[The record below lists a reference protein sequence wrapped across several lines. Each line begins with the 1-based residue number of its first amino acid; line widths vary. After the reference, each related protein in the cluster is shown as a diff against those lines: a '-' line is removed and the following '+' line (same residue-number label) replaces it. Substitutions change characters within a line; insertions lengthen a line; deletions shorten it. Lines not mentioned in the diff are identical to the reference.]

1 MQEEQI
7 EILKYNNIKK
17 NGVENKMGRG
27 KKGQSLKAKLLSGFA
42 IVGIIPLVLFAVV
55 ISLVVGTSMFDSK
68 VSLLKQVSSMAAKN
82 IDNWG
87 DNNILK
93 VEEIA
98 NSQVIASG
106 NLDNIRTQLKDK
118 QEEDSSILNIMYT
131 DLEGNI
137 LKDSRGSLNENIK
150 EQSYFQGVSKGYL
163 YVSDIFLDSRQ
174 DSPLIAFSAPVMKDD
189 IINGYIIS
197 IIKVKDIENNIGKI
211 LFSDEGNIFTF
222 DSKGYVTYHNDLNKI
237 AKENVLN
244 VSGKLSEASKKA
256 LEGNFNSIQY
266 DYDGE
271 EQVAVYNSVPS
282 LNWGIM
288 VTIPRSEV
296 FSAFYKIITIAII
309 TILLMSASIVFLAM
323 QISKGI
329 TVPITSLADLIKTV
343 AEGNL
348 ANECELKGSREIV
361 DISND
366 FNKMISSLKNLVLS
380 IHNKNNE
387 LMNASLVLNEMSMIA
402 ETTSKDISKAM
413 DEISEGAAK
422 QAADSDEVLTH
433 VRKLDDKMTEL
444 ENELKETNNA
454 LDNSKVAISRGNKG
468 TEELKNSTIIQSK
481 LVNETVSEVKTL
493 SESVINIDKIILSI
507 SEIADQTNLLSL
519 NASIEAARA
528 GEAGKGFAVVAEE
541 VAELAKQ
548 SQDSTKQ
555 IAIILNDIKD
565 KANKTTELMNSIND
579 GMKLQSS
586 TVEETIKIFE
596 DVTNADAK
604 ISENIDSFNTLIQ
617 FVKSF
622 SEELLKLIE
631 SLASNSEESA
641 AVAEEV
647 TASSA
652 NQLDSV
658 EKVKKAGDNILN
670 IIDELKN
677 NIEKFTIE

>member
-1 MQEEQI
+1 
-7 EILKYNNIKK
+7 
-17 NGVENKMGRG
+17 MGRG

-433 VRKLDDKMTEL
+433 VRKLDDKMKEL

-586 TVEETIKIFE
+586 TVEETLKIFE

>member
-1 MQEEQI
+1 
-7 EILKYNNIKK
+7 
-17 NGVENKMGRG
+17 MGRG

-380 IHNKNNE
+380 IQNKNNE

-413 DEISEGAAK
+413 DEISEGAVK
-422 QAADSDEVLTH
+422 QSADSDEVLTH
-433 VRKLDDKMTEL
+433 VRKLDDKMKEL

-586 TVEETIKIFE
+586 TVEETLKIFE

>member
-27 KKGQSLKAKLLSGFA
+27 KKGQSLKAKLLSDFA

-55 ISLVVGTSMFDSK
+55 ISLLVRTSMLDSK

-82 IDNWG
+82 IDRWG
-87 DNNILK
+87 DNNILI

-106 NLDNIRTQLKDK
+106 DLDNIRTQLKGK

-174 DSPLIAFSAPVMKDD
+174 DSPLIAFSAPVRKND

-211 LFSDEGNIFTF
+211 LFSDEREIFTF
-222 DSKGYVTYHNDLNKI
+222 DSKGYVTYHSDLNKI
-237 AKENVLN
+237 AKDNVLN

-256 LEGNFNSIQY
+256 LEGNFNSIECN
-266 DYDGE
+266 YDGE

-288 VTIPRSEV
+288 VTVPKDEV

-309 TILLMSASIVFLAM
+309 IMLLIAASIVFLSIH
-323 QISKGI
+323 ISKGI
-329 TVPITSLADLIKTV
+329 TVLITSLADLIKIV

-348 ANECELKGSREIV
+348 ANECELKGATEIV

-380 IHNKNNE
+380 IQNKNNE

-413 DEISEGAAK
+413 DEISEGAVK
-422 QAADSDEVLTH
+422 QSADSDEVLTH
-433 VRKLDDKMTEL
+433 VRKLDDKMKEL

-586 TVEETIKIFE
+586 TVEETLKIFE

>member
-1 MQEEQI
+1 
-7 EILKYNNIKK
+7 
-17 NGVENKMGRG
+17 MGRG

-55 ISLVVGTSMFDSK
+55 ISLLVGTSMFDSK

-586 TVEETIKIFE
+586 TVEETLKIFE

>member
-27 KKGQSLKAKLLSGFA
+27 KKGQSLKAKLLSDFA

-55 ISLVVGTSMFDSK
+55 ISLLVRTSMFDSK

-82 IDNWG
+82 IDRWG
-87 DNNILK
+87 DNNILM

-106 NLDNIRTQLKDK
+106 DLDNIRTQLKGK

-586 TVEETIKIFE
+586 TVEETLKIFE

>member
-1 MQEEQI
+1 
-7 EILKYNNIKK
+7 
-17 NGVENKMGRG
+17 MGRG

-55 ISLVVGTSMFDSK
+55 ISLLVGTSMFDSK

-106 NLDNIRTQLKDK
+106 NLDNIRTQLKGK

-586 TVEETIKIFE
+586 TVEETLKIFE

>member
-1 MQEEQI
+1 
-7 EILKYNNIKK
+7 
-17 NGVENKMGRG
+17 MGRG

-586 TVEETIKIFE
+586 TVEETLKIFE